1 MGHGVFRSPG
11 AVGAAALLLVSTV
24 AGPAAA
30 QDVSTRPAAAAPQ
43 AEVITLGADTEIFR
57 DDFGITGTWG
67 VSENDAGSVRYA
79 NGGLRFSTTAAPN
92 MRWSWVDLE
101 AMAPVLWVRSAV
113 EMASNGG
120 AAGPMCLTG
129 GTAPTLLFG
138 IVNTEAEWVVG
149 RAADPNVTVLARGP
163 LPANI
168 DLTQG
173 GTAIVSIECAV
184 TGTPGVRVAVWVDG
198 VNVADVSVPDASGP
212 FSGPG
217 LYGEGYAEGFA
228 VTLDD
233 IVVATGTTY
242 APLMRSPQGSPPLP
256 PASPVPDGPI
266 PNASAAASLAPTSDL
281 LDRVPATIRSSC
293 TPAAADPAN
302 GLLAAV
308 QCAPA
313 GEIGSAAYFRYD
325 SIAALESAFAAVLA
339 GDSAV
344 TEGTDCSVGP
354 ALVDYTI
361 GDQPGGR
368 LACYLADGTAVA
380 LWTNPGLLMMAIGAE
395 ASGDFGKLFTWW
407 KDAGPLP

>member
-11 AVGAAALLLVSTV
+11 AAGMAALLLISTA

-30 QDVSTRPAAAAPQ
+30 QGVSTRSTAAAPQ
-43 AEVITLGADTEIFR
+43 AEVITLGADTEIYR
-57 DDFGITGTWG
+57 DDFGMAGTWG
-67 VSENDAGSVRYA
+67 VSEDDAGSVQYA
-79 NGGLRFSTTAAPN
+79 DGGLRFTTTAVPN
-92 MRWSWVDLE
+92 ARWSWLDLD
-101 AMAPVLWVRSAV
+101 AMAPVLWVRAAV
-113 EMASNGG
+113 RMASNGG
-120 AAGPMCLTG
+120 AAGSMCLSG
-129 GTAPTLLFG
+129 GTSPTLLFG
-138 IVNTEAEWVVG
+138 IANTEAEWVVG
-149 RAADPNVTVLARGP
+149 RTAESGVAVLTRGP
-163 LPANI
+163 LPTSI
-168 DLTQG
+168 GLTQG
-173 GTAIVSIECAV
+173 GTAIVSLECAM
-184 TGTPGVRVAVWVDG
+184 TGTSGVRMALWVDG

-212 FSGPG
+212 FEGPG
-217 LYGEGYAEGFA
+217 LYGEGYVEGFA

-233 IVVATGTTY
+233 IVVATGASY
-242 APLMRSPQGSPPLP
+242 DPLVRNPQGPPPLP
-256 PASPVPDGPI
+256 PASPVPDGLV
-266 PNASAAASLAPTSDL
+266 PNASMAASLAPTGDL
-281 LDRVPATIRSSC
+281 LDRVPTTIRSTC

-368 LACYLADGTAVA
+368 LACYLVDGTAVA
-380 LWTNPGLLMMAIGAE
+380 LWTNPGLLMMAIGAD
-395 ASGDFGKLFTWW
+395 ASSDFGKLFAWW